1 MTDWSGR
8 TFDGTFAVQFPA
20 TVLRALD
27 RYCREAGSS
36 ETGGIL
42 IGRHS
47 EDLSVAIV
55 REATPPPSDSRRGR
69 SWFVRGVNGLR
80 DMLGKRW
87 RAKERTHYLGEWH
100 FHPVAHVEP
109 SGDDF
114 AQMVEISHA
123 KEYDCKEPLLLILG
137 AGQHQGRRTFRVFVC
152 PAGGAPSELLARL
165 DAASDSEAAGGS
177 RAARRNS

>member
-8 TFDGTFAVQFPA
+8 TIDGTFAVQFPA

-27 RYCREAGSS
+27 RYCLEAGSS

-42 IGRHS
+42 IGRYS

-69 SWFVRGVNGLR
+69 SWFLRGVNGLR
-80 DMLGKRW
+80 DILGKRW

-114 AQMVEISHA
+114 AQMGEISHA

-137 AGQHQGRRTFRVFVC
+137 AGQRQGQRMFRAFVC
-152 PAGGAPSELLARL
+152 PAEGVPLELLHL
-165 DAASDSEAAGGS
+165 WDAAS
-177 RAARRNS
+177 NSGAPGPTT